1 MPTREEI
8 DRLED
13 FVSDLGGELRMPA
26 ESDEA
31 GGLLSASIESDS
43 SGEQPGLGEE
53 GELSAGFADSELA
66 PGDREGVD
74 AGELSLPPDAESVS
88 DGDYSS
94 AAESEPLGEQFGEP
108 GGIEPAADEVGDR
121 GGDSDFAA
129 GEDSDFGEELILDE
143 EMSSIDQ
150 PPSETAG
157 TEAAGGNKDEPEYSL
172 GDFGDNYDFPGEKNG
187 RGEAADTI
195 SAKPRPEGADVR
207 DEEGP
212 FPLREE
218 HYTAVQQTLAGL
230 PRNLKLAIEEALAD
244 ERIAPKALEPLI
256 DALIQGVG
264 PQLLVK
270 RLWKITKRKIAL
282 PRGYEKLSGRLL
294 LRKKTSLS
302 YRLGKKGW
310 SIIRMVFL
318 IIAIT
323 WMFGAAVFMWIYR
336 PLMAEHIYDMG
347 LEAINSD
354 NVNSAITHFYDA
366 WYGWPLFAHDGTDRI
381 VDSQIV
387 VKGWKNKQ
395 KWLDYIAAF
404 RARKYWGAAESFY
417 AEYLKFKPDDEKV
430 RLQYA
435 EYLSGVM
442 GRHEEAITVLE
453 EAPKT
458 GGKRWDREYTLAAGD
473 IYLDWAQ
480 DDPTKYEEARFRYA
494 KALETSRNDERA
506 YLSMMNYH
514 LRLSNEE
521 EIALLLPVFEKEVPG
536 KTDAPKLAAT
546 VYADLAEYFLARGN
560 NRDSK
565 RFIELART
573 ADPLAPEPSF
583 ISAMYWRL
591 VGDEEGEY
599 QAYKTTLANLNARES
614 SSQNDLRMRI
624 LTLGGVGRIQSA
636 NGKFQAAMGSYDRAL
651 SLFEDARARNQ
662 LGASPE
668 YGQLYLEGG
677 KIIYRGF
684 GSSSDLI
691 FSLNPET
698 LVEGSDRYA
707 ELAQAERYFNMAEEI
722 FGSGAGGGLPPEV
735 LYKRSY
741 IRYVLGLG
749 GALADFYEVARYEP
763 ANYEARLALATALLV
778 NGDFE
783 TSRNQ
788 YLRTLELLNAESRE
802 FEGISNPAEQQK
814 YAELL
819 IRYVFAW
826 NNLGVSR
833 ARSASRGGGDADY
846 ADALSAFTMASTYL
860 DEVESGM
867 HALNARGLT
876 GVRGSEQER
885 IASVEDGYR
894 LLLDK
899 TTYPHVNRLRLLG
912 IGEFEADD
920 YLFYPDIP
928 SSL

>member
-8 DRLED
+8 DKLED
-13 FVSDLGGELRMPA
+13 FVSDLGDELRMPA

-31 GGLLSASIESDS
+31 DRLFSAPIESDS
-43 SGEQPGLGEE
+43 SDEQSELGEE
-53 GELSAGFADSELA
+53 GELSTDFAGSE
-66 PGDREGVD
+66 PSPEDREG
-74 AGELSLPPDAESVS
+74 AGASELSLPPDAELVS
-88 DGDYSS
+88 DSIGDYDS
-94 AAESEPLGEQFGEP
+94 AAAFEPLGKQEQFGEP
-108 GGIEPAADEVGDR
+108 EDIEPAADGVEE
-121 GGDSDFAA
+121 A

-143 EMSSIDQ
+143 EIGSADQ
-150 PPSETAG
+150 LPSEIAG
-157 TEAAGGNKDEPEYSL
+157 ADAVQKNGVEPEYSL
-172 GDFGDNYDFPGEKNG
+172 GDFGDSYGFPGEED
-187 RGEAADTI
+187 RGDDAADT
-195 SAKPRPEGADVR
+195 ALKKPGLEGLDVQ
-207 DEEGP
+207 DEDWP
-212 FPLREE
+212 FPLRED
-218 HYTAVQQTLAGL
+218 HYTAIQQTLAGL

-244 ERIAPKALEPLI
+244 ERIAPKVLEPLI
-256 DALIQGVG
+256 DALIKGAG
-264 PQLLVK
+264 PQLLVN

-294 LRKKTSLS
+294 LEKRTSLF
-302 YRLGKKGW
+302 YRLGREGW
-310 SIIRMVFL
+310 QIVRTIFL
-318 IIAIT
+318 TIAIT
-323 WMFGAAVFMWIYR
+323 WMIGAAVYMWVYR
-336 PLMAEHIYDMG
+336 PLMAERIYDMG
-347 LEAINSD
+347 LEAISSD
-354 NVNSAITHFYDA
+354 DVDSAITHFYDA
-366 WYGWPLFAHDGTDRI
+366 WYGWPLFTHDGMDRI
-381 VDSQIV
+381 TDSQIV
-387 VKGWKNKQ
+387 VKGWKNKR
-395 KWLDYIAAF
+395 KWLDYAAAF
-404 RARKYWGAAESFY
+404 RARKYREATELFY
-417 AEYLKFKPDDEKV
+417 EGYLEFKPDDRKV

-442 GRHEEAITVLE
+442 GRHERAIAVLE
-453 EAPKT
+453 EAPNT
-458 GGKRWDREYTLAAGD
+458 GRKRWDREYTLAAGD
-473 IYLDWAQ
+473 IFLDWAQ
-480 DDPTKYEEARFRYA
+480 DDPMKYEEARFRYA
-494 KALETSRNDERA
+494 KALETFQNDERA

-521 EIALLLPVFEKEVPG
+521 EIALLLPVFEKEAPG

-565 RFIELART
+565 RFIELARA

-591 VGDEEGEY
+591 AGDEEGEY
-599 QAYKTTLANLNARES
+599 QEYKTTLANLNAREFS
-614 SSQNDLRMRI
+614 SRNDLRMRI
-624 LTLGGVGRIQSA
+624 LTLGGVGRIQAA
-636 NGKFQAAMGSYDRAL
+636 NGESQAAMVSYDRAL

-668 YGQLYLEGG
+668 YGQLYLEQG
-677 KIIYRGF
+677 KIMYRGF

-707 ELAQAERYFNMAEEI
+707 ELAQAEKYFNMAEEI
-722 FGSGAGGGLPPEV
+722 FNSGAGGGLPPEI

-741 IRYVLGLG
+741 IRYVLGLE
-749 GALADFYEVARYEP
+749 GALVGFHEVARYEP
-763 ANYEARLALATALLV
+763 ASYEARLALATALLV
-778 NGDFE
+778 DGDFE

-788 YLRTLELLNAESRE
+788 YLRTLELLDEESRE
-802 FEGISNPAEQQK
+802 FVDNSNPAEQEK

-819 IRYVFAW
+819 IRYVFVW

-833 ARSASRGGGDADY
+833 ARSASRGGGDGGY

-860 DEVESGM
+860 DDVESGM

-885 IASVEDGYR
+885 IVSVESGYR

-912 IGEFEADD
+912 IDESEADD